1 VVRRTGGVHGCL
13 PVPSPSVGGCDGD
26 LQGLP
31 HYDIVIRVR
40 FEVGQELRMCFLD
53 QLFPMLLNLLLFFSR
68 QSFPCHLDDVA
79 GRDVRAIF

>member
-1 VVRRTGGVHGCL
+1 MVACLCLAPVLEVVMVIFK
-13 PVPSPSVGGCDGD
+13 VSS
-26 LQGLP
+26 

-53 QLFPMLLNLLLFFSR
+53 QLFPMLINLLLFFSR
-68 QSFPCHLDDVA
+68 QSFPSHLDDVA